1 MNSSTIFVFGATGT
15 QGGAVTKHLLQRGA
29 KVRTITRNPDSPAA
43 QKLQS
48 LGVSVEKG
56 DLENETSLRDNIA
69 NCTSLFLVLTPSEEE
84 INRARRVMEVAKK
97 AGVQQIVYSS
107 GAGINRLEEFA
118 HWDPN
123 AFFGKM
129 LLSKKTIEEEVR
141 NAGFK
146 YWTILRP
153 GNFMS
158 NFLPPHVHMY
168 KGFLESGRFTTA
180 WTPETLLAM
189 VDPNDIGKFG
199 ATALL
204 DPVKFH
210 EKDIDLAS
218 ELLGIEPTIQ
228 KLAKITGRD
237 LRVVFLSQEEVETQ
251 SQADPFIGIQ
261 LVMRDQAQF
270 VDMRKVK
277 SWNIDLGNFEQ
288 FLEREKDDI
297 LNTFAQ

>member
-1 MNSSTIFVFGATGT
+1 MNFSTIFVFGATGT
-15 QGGAVTKHLLQRGA
+15 QGGAVTKHLLQHGA
-29 KVRTITRNPDSPAA
+29 KVRTITRKPESPAA

-56 DLENETSLRDNIA
+56 DLENEKSLYDNIA
-69 NCTSLFLVLTPSEEE
+69 NCTSLFLVLTAGEEE
-84 INRARRVMEVAKK
+84 INQARRVMAVAKK

-107 GAGINRLEEFA
+107 GAGINRLEEFS
-118 HWDPN
+118 HWNPN

-168 KGFLESGRFTTA
+168 KGFLETGQFTTA

-199 ATALL
+199 AAALL
-204 DPVKFH
+204 YPAKFQK
-210 EKDIDLAS
+210 KDIDLAS
-218 ELLGIEPTIQ
+218 ELLGIECTIQ
-228 KLAKITGRD
+228 KLSKTTGRD
-237 LRVVFLSQEEVETQ
+237 LKVVFLSQEEVEAQ
-251 SQADPFIGIQ
+251 SQADPFIKAQ
-261 LVMRDQAQF
+261 LVMGEQANF
-270 VDMRKVK
+270 VDMNKVK

-297 LNTFAQ
+297 VKTFAQ